1 MSWVIGSDPF
11 LHQTP
16 NPNTIKRR
24 RKKKYVFFFSS
35 VLLGFLLA
43 FSCEEQIYSI
53 LYPSAYG
60 HHQCRLTAHA
70 HTVSYTLS
78 NEHIC
83 FRTKLREGL
92 VGKILHHS
100 TNYGLYNL
108 MHSNIS
114 VHSGCGIL
122 GEQRAL
128 CTFYHCWWWI
138 YIYIFWY
145 IYQCVRWSFCY
156 TTYVWRSIVLCTR
169 DEHVNHLLDHSIR
182 LRSILMAGHK

>member
-1 MSWVIGSDPF
+1 MIRVKHELSYRQRSVSS
-11 LHQTP
+11 P
-16 NPNTIKRR
+16 NPKPEHN
-24 RKKKYVFFFSS
+24 KKKKKKKICFFFSS

-108 MHSNIS
+108 MHGNIS
-114 VHSGCGIL
+114 AHSGCGIL

-138 YIYIFWY
+138 YIYFLIY
-145 IYQCVRWSFCY
+145 INEFVEVFVTRHPFGEALCCARVMNTLTICWIIRFDCVPF
-156 TTYVWRSIVLCTR
+156 
-169 DEHVNHLLDHSIR
+169 
-182 LRSILMAGHK
+182 